1 MSTWSLNKTFLRVLP
16 TRWRRKPAGIDMER
30 NYVTVNLCIAVWNKP
45 RCYGNSHAIWDHIVL
60 PATRQ
65 RCHSRQEDNSNTIIS
80 LCGSYYIS
88 PALNTH
94 MTVSQCTVLEYCMS
108 DTVNTWTQH
117 IDLHAIITF
126 TPTATSITHHKTT
139 GSLHTVTQK
148 KYKIFHDDTWL
159 GVVGPD
165 DLITNFLL
173 NLIVKYG
180 PPLVHTTV

>member
-1 MSTWSLNKTFLRVLP
+1 MAPKTSWHRYGTKLRHCHP
-16 TRWRRKPAGIDMER
+16 M
-30 NYVTVNLCIAVWNKP
+30 YSIAVRNKP

-65 RCHSRQEDNSNTIIS
+65 RWHSRQEDNSNTIIS

-108 DTVNTWTQH
+108 DTVNTWTEH

-148 KYKIFHDDTWL
+148 STKYFTMIH
-159 GVVGPD
+159 G
-165 DLITNFLL
+165 
-173 NLIVKYG
+173 
-180 PPLVHTTV
+180 LVW